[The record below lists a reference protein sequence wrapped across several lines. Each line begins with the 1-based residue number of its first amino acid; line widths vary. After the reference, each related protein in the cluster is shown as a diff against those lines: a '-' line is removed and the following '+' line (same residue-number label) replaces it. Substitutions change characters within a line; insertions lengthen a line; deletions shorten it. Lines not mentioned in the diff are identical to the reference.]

1 MREGANMKGWH
12 IQNII
17 DRQRAIELAR
27 VRLELRA
34 KLETAMLISKLSR
47 MSKA

>member
-1 MREGANMKGWH
+1 MRDINMKGWH
-12 IQNII
+12 VQNII

-34 KLETAMLISKLSR
+34 KLETALLIAKLRR
-47 MSKA
+47 MSQA